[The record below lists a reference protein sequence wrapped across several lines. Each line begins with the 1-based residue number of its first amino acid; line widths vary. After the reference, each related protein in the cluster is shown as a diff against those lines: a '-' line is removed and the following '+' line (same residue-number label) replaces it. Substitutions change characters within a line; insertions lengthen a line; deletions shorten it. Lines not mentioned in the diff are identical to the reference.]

1 MPRIIAIDHGLKRTG
16 LAVTDRLQIIAS
28 ALDTVPTPQLLDYLR
43 KYLAKEEV
51 EGFVVGM
58 PTNLD
63 GRATDGT
70 PLVEAFLVELKK
82 AFPGQWVETL
92 DERFTS
98 RMAQQTMQQSG
109 IGRMARRDKG
119 TLDRISATIL
129 LQGWMERPKGP
140 RGRKA
145 P

>member
-16 LAVTDRLQIIAS
+16 LAVTDPLQIIAS
-28 ALDTVPTPQLLDYLR
+28 ALDTVPTPQLMDYLR
-43 KYLAKEEV
+43 KYVAREQV

-63 GRATDGT
+63 GRATDAT
-70 PLVEAFLVELKK
+70 PAVHAFLVELKK

-98 RMAQQTMQQSG
+98 SMAQQTMLQSG

-129 LQGWMERPKGP
+129 LQGWMERTKGP
-140 RGRKA
+140 SGKRSH
-145 P
+145 

>member
-16 LAVTDRLQIIAS
+16 LAVTDPLQIIAS
-28 ALDTVPTPQLLDYLR
+28 ALDTVPTPQLMDYLR
-43 KYLAKEEV
+43 KYVAREQV

-63 GRATDGT
+63 GRATDAT
-70 PLVEAFLVELKK
+70 PAVHTFLVELKK

-98 RMAQQTMQQSG
+98 RMAQQTMLQSG

-140 RGRKA
+140 PGPMGR
-145 P
+145 